1 VRRNDGNKTVVSEHN
16 GYSLYQV
23 EKIRRVSQPNPESIE
38 PHKETPM
45 GVKKVSEIINLL
57 ERLHTLVLLTI
68 ALVLE
73 LYGFYTLLFTRH

>member
-1 VRRNDGNKTVVSEHN
+1 
-16 GYSLYQV
+16 
-23 EKIRRVSQPNPESIE
+23 
-38 PHKETPM
+38 M